1 MSEFNLL
8 RMRGTFPVLAAL
20 CGSVF
25 VVGTAEFLTAGLL
38 PEIGSDLGVPVPIS
52 GQVVTADALGTL
64 IAAPAL
70 IVVTTAAGPG
80 RAGSSI
86 AAAPSALTVAN
97 MLGVPLGAALGQG
110 LVLRPPHDWERP
122 AVTATVRKIHD

>member
-1 MSEFNLL
+1 M
-8 RMRGTFPVLAAL
+8 LAAL